1 MSFARVRCSVGLT
14 LALALTL
21 SYGCGN
27 PPPAAQQ
34 DAADATDHAHQADVS
49 PEVAAQLDALRTMT
63 AGYTDLA
70 AAQAQGYTEAIT
82 PCWYHRDHGGQG
94 VHYARTDLIDGAV
107 SLNEPEIVM
116 YEPLADG
123 SQQFLAIEYI
133 VPFDAWQQDSP
144 PELLGREFMRN
155 ERLGLYVLHVWL
167 GKDNPSGMF
176 ADWNPN
182 VSCAHA
188 TQSEDRA
195 T

>member
-1 MSFARVRCSVGLT
+1 MSFARVRSSMGIT
-14 LALALTL
+14 LAVGIIAL
-21 SYGCGN
+21 GCGN
-27 PPPAAQQ
+27 ASPDTQQ
-34 DAADATDHAHQADVS
+34 QTAATDDHSQDADVS
-49 PEVAAQLDALRTMT
+49 PAAAAQLDELRGMFG
-63 AGYTDLA
+63 GYTDFS
-70 AAQAQGYTEAIT
+70 AAQAAGYTEAIT

-94 VHYARTDLIDGAV
+94 VHYARTDLIDGVV

-116 YEPLADG
+116 YEPLADD
-123 SQQFLAIEYI
+123 SHQFLAIEYI
-133 VPFDAWQQDSP
+133 VPFDAWQQDNP

-188 TQSEDRA
+188 AESEDRA